1 MDLSSLPEAFES
13 RIRVAVLAIL
23 SKDQSKS
30 FSDLKAITGAAD
42 GNLSV
47 HLRRLEEAGYITIQK
62 RFANLRPQTIYTITE
77 RGKNEFREYI
87 DFLGKLIAEDEK
99 S

>member
-1 MDLSSLPEAFES
+1 MDLNNLPEAFES
-13 RIRVAVLAIL
+13 RIRVAVLAVL
-23 SKDQSKS
+23 TKDQSKS

-62 RFANLRPQTIYTITE
+62 GFANLRPQTIYSITDK
-77 RGKNEFREYI
+77 GKSEFKEYI
-87 DFLGKLIAEDEK
+87 NFLGKLITEE
-99 S
+99 

>member
-13 RIRVAVLAIL
+13 RIRVAIIAIL
-23 SKDQSKS
+23 IKDHSKS

-47 HLRRLEEAGYITIQK
+47 HLRRLEEGGYLTIQK
-62 RFANLRPQTIYTITE
+62 GYAKLRPQTVYTITE
-77 RGKNEFREYI
+77 QGKNEFKEYI
-87 DFLGKLIAEDEK
+87 DFLGQLIAED
-99 S
+99 